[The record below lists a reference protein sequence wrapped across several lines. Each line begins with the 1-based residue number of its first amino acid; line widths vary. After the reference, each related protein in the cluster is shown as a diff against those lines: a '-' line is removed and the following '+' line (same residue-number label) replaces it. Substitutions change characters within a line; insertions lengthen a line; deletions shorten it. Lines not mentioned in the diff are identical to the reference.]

1 MNQAQRNPANRC
13 FDSKMAAKQ
22 QEDQVKR
29 LLAEAQERKNAEKQ
43 LKNLLMQFKGKKS
56 LLHLLPV
63 IKLRWPKAV
72 LTLAIER
79 IERKKDA
86 LPIDDLVFFENF
98 KAELQS

>member
-1 MNQAQRNPANRC
+1 MNQAQRNLANRC
-13 FDSKMAAKQ
+13 FGEQTAAKQ
-22 QEDQVKR
+22 REDEVKR

-43 LKNLLMQFKGKKS
+43 LKNLLLQFKGKKS

-86 LPIDDLVFFENF
+86 LSIDDLVFFENF

>member
-1 MNQAQRNPANRC
+1 MNKAQRNPANRC
-13 FDSKMAAKQ
+13 FNNQTAAKQ
-22 QEDQVKR
+22 QEDEVKR
-29 LLAEAQERKNAEKQ
+29 LLAEANERKNAEKQ
-43 LKNLLMQFKGKKS
+43 LKNLMLQFKGKKS

-86 LPIDDLVFFENF
+86 LAIDDLVFFENF
-98 KAELQS
+98 KAGL

>member
-13 FDSKMAAKQ
+13 FGGQTAAKQ
-22 QEDQVKR
+22 REDEVKR

-43 LKNLLMQFKGKKS
+43 LKNLLLQFRGKKS

-63 IKLRWPKAV
+63 IKLRWPKSV

-86 LPIDDLVFFENF
+86 LSIDDLVFFENF